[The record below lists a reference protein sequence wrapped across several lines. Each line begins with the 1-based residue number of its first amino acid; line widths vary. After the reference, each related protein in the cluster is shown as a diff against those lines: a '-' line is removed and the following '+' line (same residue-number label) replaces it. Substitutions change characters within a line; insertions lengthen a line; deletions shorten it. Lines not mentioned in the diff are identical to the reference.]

1 MRDEKDKDKGERIK
15 EKTLKTF
22 IEDRIFSYTST
33 DILFNQYRDEVKGI
47 DKRGGA
53 KLRRENLLNYIS
65 SLNEAPKV
73 FLLGEAPGPW
83 GARFSGVPF
92 TGEGPLS
99 RGELPFSGQQS
110 SQSEVPYSERAGAV
124 FWDALR
130 NQHTKFFVWNTI
142 PFHPHQP
149 DEPLSL
155 RTPKWSEVQEHLLL
169 LDELISILEPS
180 RFAAI
185 GRVAEK
191 ALTTIGHDCVYVRH
205 PSYGGVKLFREG
217 MNLFFSKWR

>member
-1 MRDEKDKDKGERIK
+1 MKDERNPPYVPPSKLGGKK
-15 EKTLKTF
+15 ELEAFFTKRVFTH
-22 IEDRIFSYTST
+22 SST
-33 DILFNQYRDEVKGI
+33 EILFNQYRDEVKGF
-47 DKRGGA
+47 DRRGGA
-53 KLRRENLLNYIS
+53 KIRRENLFSYLS
-65 SLNEAPKV
+65 SLNETPWI

-130 NQHTKFFVWNTI
+130 THHTKFFVWNTI
-142 PFHPHQP
+142 PFHPHKP

-155 RTPKWSEVQEHLLL
+155 RTPKWSEVVEQLPLLE
-169 LDELISILEPS
+169 DLISILSPKKI
-180 RFAAI
+180 AAI

-191 ALTTIGHDCVYVRH
+191 ALITLGHQSVYVRH

-217 MNLFFSKWR
+217 MRDFIQ